1 MRQLNSFI
9 AKALLTMV
17 VGGGILATAS
27 AEAQSRNGATATIP
41 FEFSAQRAS
50 LGAGEYEIKSLPD
63 PFLLAIRKA
72 GIGRDSIVTIRKE
85 DSQFIPSHGYLVFRG
100 GSGHFHLAEIHVPG
114 THSYSVII
122 QKRMPEDNDIKI
134 ALNQ

>member
-17 VGGGILATAS
+17 VGVGILAAS

-50 LGAGEYEIKSLPD
+50 LGAGQYEIKSLPD
-63 PFLLAIRKA
+63 PFLLAIHKA
-72 GIGRDSIVTIRKE
+72 GTSRDSIVTIRKE

-100 GSGHFHLAEIHVPG
+100 GSGHFHLSEIHVAG
-114 THSYSVII
+114 THSYSVVI